1 MRNDFRKTAAGFVI
15 ATFLFVPQALAQN
28 GANAYLLSLAP
39 NARAQML
46 GKVVGDRCV
55 GKETFYMGI
64 GTSGFSRD
72 KAFWSVRC
80 QDGRSYVV
88 EAHPDGTSKVLEC
101 AALKA
106 LHAGE
111 CFKKFPDAK

>member
-1 MRNDFRKTAAGFVI
+1 MRVTTLYAAIGFV
-15 ATFLFVPQALAQN
+15 AVAFSASAQN

-39 NARAQML
+39 DARALIL
-46 GKVVGDRCV
+46 GKVVGQDCV

-64 GTSGFSRD
+64 GTSGFAKD

-80 QDGRSYVV
+80 SNGRPYAVQ
-88 EAHPDGTSKVLEC
+88 ANPDGTSSVLEC
-101 AALKA
+101 SALKA

-111 CFKKFPDAK
+111 CFKKLSGTS